1 MTDRYVVI
9 GNPIAHSKS
18 PQIHAM
24 FAKQTGQAMS
34 YERLLAPLDGFA
46 DTVQR
51 FIDSGGRGANV
62 TLPFKLEAFA
72 FANQLSQRA
81 QAAGAVNTLIF
92 DGDRIHGD
100 NTDGL
105 GLVRDI
111 QANAGVAIA
120 NQRVLLLG
128 AGGAAQGVILPLLEQ
143 SPRSITISNRTL
155 SKAEDL
161 VQQFTHPALHAC
173 ALDALG
179 EAYDIVINA
188 TSAGLSGELP
198 PLPAKIFGAGQL
210 CLRHDLCSTAHRF
223 HAVCTTPGCLD
234 ARWLGYVG

>member
-72 FANQLSQRA
+72 F
-81 QAAGAVNTLIF
+81 
-92 DGDRIHGD
+92 
-100 NTDGL
+100 
-105 GLVRDI
+105 
-111 QANAGVAIA
+111 
-120 NQRVLLLG
+120 
-128 AGGAAQGVILPLLEQ
+128 
-143 SPRSITISNRTL
+143 
-155 SKAEDL
+155 
-161 VQQFTHPALHAC
+161 
-173 ALDALG
+173 
-179 EAYDIVINA
+179 
-188 TSAGLSGELP
+188 SG
-198 PLPAKIFGAGQL
+198 
-210 CLRHDLCSTAHRF
+210 
-223 HAVCTTPGCLD
+223 
-234 ARWLGYVG
+234 